1 MKNNTIL
8 LTITYVLL
16 AIAILIVVIIL
27 LKRRSKK
34 KYGAILDNLE
44 REKNL
49 IINANILSELNKV
62 ETFVNSKELEEKYDE
77 WKKRFEEIKN
87 VDIPG
92 LTDSLIDVEE
102 AFRSK
107 KFKNIETTLA
117 KVELGIYHVKT
128 KANYLLEEI
137 KNLTL
142 SEERN
147 REIVTKLKSKYR
159 KVVSTYRE
167 NQNVFKVIQK
177 PIELQFEIVDKL
189 FSSFEVAIES
199 RAYSEIPKIIK
210 ALDDSINNL
219 EVVIDESPEII
230 LLGTKIIPKKMSDI
244 NSIYQKMTKEG
255 FNLDYLSIEYN
266 TSEAEKKIADI
277 FDRLKVLN
285 LEYSILELKTI
296 SSYFDGIYND
306 FDKERLAKS
315 SFIENGKNIRSKVNK
330 LIKISDSLN
339 QKIDYIKDNYVVT
352 TDDIRGLNILGV
364 SLRGVKEDYEML
376 CSKAKSKELPY
387 RKLEREMEELTNRLA
402 KLEDNLD
409 SILRLVNVFRN
420 DEQRAREQLDE
431 IKKVLYNSKDK
442 INSYK
447 LPVIPKKYYVE
458 LSEATESINEMVK
471 ELEKKPL
478 NIEIL
483 NMRVDTARDLVLK
496 LYKTTSDIVKTAS
509 MSEHAMVYGNRYR
522 ANNLK
527 VAKGLDRAEALF
539 YEGKFKESLE
549 EAIKALNIV
558 EPGIH
563 KRLLEESKN

>member
-77 WKKRFEEIKN
+77 WKSRFEEIKN

-210 ALDDSINNL
+210 ALNDSINNL

>member
-77 WKKRFEEIKN
+77 WKSRFEEIKN

-549 EAIKALNIV
+549 EAIKALNLV

>member
-62 ETFVNSKELEEKYDE
+62 ETFVNSKELEEKYAE
-77 WKKRFEEIKN
+77 WKNRFEEIKN

-117 KVELGIYHVKT
+117 KIELGIYHVKT

-352 TDDIRGLNILGV
+352 TDDIRGLNILGA